1 LKLNLEILGL
11 KTSPIKEGSWTH
23 SRAQI
28 LYLQEIGQQIFYPN
42 FYKQEI
48 DSLQSFSRSTA
59 CDKQAFYQI
68 QQLKKSLGIV
78 RSHQSCLSKKNPE
91 NFLYPSCPYLQNPV
105 YFIRS
110 LRNFYKE
117 FEK

>member
-28 LYLQEIGQQIFYPN
+28 LYLQEIGQQIFCPN

-59 CDKQAFYQI
+59 CGKQAFYQI
-68 QQLKKSLGIV
+68 QQFKKSLGIV
-78 RSHQSCLSKKNPE
+78 RGPINPASRKK
-91 NFLYPSCPYLQNPV
+91 S
-105 YFIRS
+105 
-110 LRNFYKE
+110 
-117 FEK
+117 